1 MSKYF
6 ISSSDKFEKD
16 ILRNI
21 NRDSHDTWLRLVAL
35 ATQLDR
41 PSANY
46 TSTIKRC
53 KSYDYFIKPFA
64 PIEDKYKPC
73 HYSGLTRHQGLFLA
87 NNKIYYNLSNREPTI
102 NTEGFFDFY
111 VHIIFSSEFLE
122 AIKDLPVYTLDPDPS
137 STLILSPGSEGTMI
151 SQPFNIFGHD
161 SIGTFQFHLTD
172 SSKPVIIEATTIRLA
187 LLPIVSS
194 YATQGIKALVKEN
207 TPHDFSNQI
216 IKIPI
221 MNPDE
226 IIPFYLR
233 INAYRPM
240 IISNISKE
248 IKTIITINMNKLGTT
263 LCDAL
268 HNYRPND
275 TQSKAILDI
284 ALTQWLV
291 VPTFILLFPSQKHS
305 NKLQHKIGGL
315 IEERMQLVR
324 TATENGEAYINMPT
338 NHLFNKV
345 RNVNVVPGKIAQA
358 ERCILRRKYSTAN
371 SILKSFGVFTETGN
385 SRDTFNSLSKL
396 NPTYIVVQEVQT
408 RGMDDLE
415 NFARSHPG
423 DTSNDGVQEIPYFTP
438 LNVQKV
444 LLTNT
449 RKNTSAGIDR
459 LSAELIYSLISDA
472 GCDISKELLATLAR
486 LFNLLVT
493 SPSYIWRFINIS
505 SLHAIPKDDGTP
517 RPIAN
522 GTQWR
527 KIFGSIIL
535 ERFKDDI
542 NKHYGLIQFAG
553 KRLAAEQFTS
563 ITRLWFN
570 NNKRSFLLKF
580 DIRNAFNTFLR
591 TVSFEELYKAI
602 PQLGL
607 IVSNIFC
614 MPLPLLFQETGT
626 IDAVLGS
633 QQGCVFG
640 QVLFNFAFQR
650 VLKIMQLEFPE
661 AKLISYADDNNTCF
675 TGTFDRLVLFIN
687 RFIDECNKIGLSLN
701 NKKSLIIIPQCDHDI
716 SEYTSSLLEL
726 GFESKN
732 IVKRSDDESIP
743 VGIEVLGCPIGN
755 DAFIIEY
762 LTNYFDDY
770 YELIKASKKLQS
782 LHCRWTLA
790 KNSIFAK
797 LAYIVRLTPPEFT
810 AKFYSKIEDE
820 DWSII
825 ESIVQLNELDHM
837 TPEDIQDIRA
847 KGKLKIPHGGYNL
860 KDYSNLAT
868 ASFLGGQLSIYND
881 MVEYFKTYEIN
892 GDMWIK
898 DLLLRISSIQAELLS
913 SVPQMNPSSP
923 VRMTTDS
930 DTRTDNM
937 VVIEHFINDVN
948 TRTNNTQPQNPRKYQ
963 AFFSN
968 LLYKSKFCLSI
979 PSSMS
984 HAHNWL
990 YLDPSSTKTP
1000 VSNNTYKRMF
1010 RFDRKVHF
1018 VPQGTS
1024 RKCIC
1029 GRSLDSQENH
1039 LTGCAHF
1046 GIRTR
1051 HNNVVNILE
1060 DYFRLLKAKP
1070 ISGEIQICSFQ
1081 AIRNV
1086 QESIDNIRPSAVLN
1100 NISNITESPLTNHSC
1115 SSFNALV
1122 KLTSELSASSYL
1134 YPPNLDSSNDHP
1146 PHHPSHVLESNSNNI
1161 NTTNN
1166 NTTCPISTN
1175 NLLGSGTINNSVSA
1189 TSIHSSSST
1198 KGTRVDLVTTAS
1210 WIPLMMDVTIVNN
1223 AMQAEH
1229 EYLQKFKTAEASKNK
1244 LHLDKV
1250 KAIGYSY
1257 FPPIFS
1263 TDGTPS
1269 RNTKLKL
1276 QEYYNASLRLLNHND
1291 AKAYESH
1298 GNLTD
1303 YFLNKICFEIHRANA
1318 EEANTFNYKLVQNT
1332 NSSPLNNQLLHETAN
1347 RRISDSEFTETLRA
1361 RYQNKKNGR
1370 D

>member
-1 MSKYF
+1 
-6 ISSSDKFEKD
+6 
-16 ILRNI
+16 
-21 NRDSHDTWLRLVAL
+21 
-35 ATQLDR
+35 
-41 PSANY
+41 
-46 TSTIKRC
+46 
-53 KSYDYFIKPFA
+53 
-64 PIEDKYKPC
+64 
-73 HYSGLTRHQGLFLA
+73 
-87 NNKIYYNLSNREPTI
+87 
-102 NTEGFFDFY
+102 
-111 VHIIFSSEFLE
+111 
-122 AIKDLPVYTLDPDPS
+122 
-137 STLILSPGSEGTMI
+137 
-151 SQPFNIFGHD
+151 
-161 SIGTFQFHLTD
+161 
-172 SSKPVIIEATTIRLA
+172 
-187 LLPIVSS
+187 
-194 YATQGIKALVKEN
+194 
-207 TPHDFSNQI
+207 
-216 IKIPI
+216 
-221 MNPDE
+221 
-226 IIPFYLR
+226 
-233 INAYRPM
+233 
-240 IISNISKE
+240 
-248 IKTIITINMNKLGTT
+248 
-263 LCDAL
+263 
-268 HNYRPND
+268 
-275 TQSKAILDI
+275 
-284 ALTQWLV
+284 
-291 VPTFILLFPSQKHS
+291 
-305 NKLQHKIGGL
+305 
-315 IEERMQLVR
+315 
-324 TATENGEAYINMPT
+324 
-338 NHLFNKV
+338 
-345 RNVNVVPGKIAQA
+345 
-358 ERCILRRKYSTAN
+358 
-371 SILKSFGVFTETGN
+371 
-385 SRDTFNSLSKL
+385 
-396 NPTYIVVQEVQT
+396 
-408 RGMDDLE
+408 
-415 NFARSHPG
+415 
-423 DTSNDGVQEIPYFTP
+423 
-438 LNVQKV
+438 
-444 LLTNT
+444 
-449 RKNTSAGIDR
+449 
-459 LSAELIYSLISDA
+459 
-472 GCDISKELLATLAR
+472 
-486 LFNLLVT
+486 
-493 SPSYIWRFINIS
+493 
-505 SLHAIPKDDGTP
+505 
-517 RPIAN
+517 
-522 GTQWR
+522 
-527 KIFGSIIL
+527 
-535 ERFKDDI
+535 
-542 NKHYGLIQFAG
+542 
-553 KRLAAEQFTS
+553 
-563 ITRLWFN
+563 
-570 NNKRSFLLKF
+570 
-580 DIRNAFNTFLR
+580 
-591 TVSFEELYKAI
+591 
-602 PQLGL
+602 
-607 IVSNIFC
+607 

-650 VLKIMQLEFPE
+650 VLKIMQEEFPE

-675 TGTFDRLVLFIN
+675 TGSFNRLVRFII
-687 RFIDECNKIGLSLN
+687 RFIDECSKIGLSLN

-716 SEYTSSLLEL
+716 SSEYTSSLLEL

-732 IVKRSDDESIP
+732 IVKRSDDEFIP

-881 MVEYFKTYEIN
+881 MVEYFKTFDIH

-898 DLLLRISSIQAELLS
+898 DLLLRISSIQAELVTYIPQRIAS
-913 SVPQMNPSSP
+913 SV
-923 VRMTTDS
+923 RMATES
-930 DTRTDNM
+930 DTRTDDM

-948 TRTNNTQPQNPRKYQ
+948 TRTNTTQPQNPRKYQ

-968 LLYKSKFCLSI
+968 LLYKSKFCLDI

-990 YLDPSSTKTP
+990 YLDPSSTKIP
-1000 VSNNTYKRMF
+1000 VSNNTYTRMF

-1060 DYFRLLKAKP
+1060 DYFRLLRAKP

-1086 QESIDNIRPSAVLN
+1086 QEIDNIRPSAVLN
-1100 NISNITESPLTNHSC
+1100 NISNITEYPENPNHSC
-1115 SSFNALV
+1115 SSFNTLV
-1122 KLTSELSASSYL
+1122 KLTSELSTSSYH
-1134 YPPNLDSSNDHP
+1134 YSSNLDSSNGRS
-1146 PHHPSHVLESNSNNI
+1146 PHHTSHGPESNTNSI

-1175 NLLGSGTINNSVSA
+1175 NLLGSGIINNSVSA

-1229 EYLQKFKTAEASKNK
+1229 EYLQKFKNAEASKNK

-1269 RNTKLKL
+1269 KTTKLKL

-1332 NSSPLNNQLLHETAN
+1332 NSPSLNNHLLQETAN

-1361 RYQNKKNGR
+1361 RYQIKKNGR